1 MSLTDNEWA
10 EFRRTSAEKGV
21 TPTAALVAAFSDT
34 LALWAESSDFTINM
48 TMLNRGDD
56 IPGINAYGR

>member
-21 TPTAALVAAFSDT
+21 TPTAHWSRILGHFGAV
-34 LALWAESSDFTINM
+34 
-48 TMLNRGDD
+48 G
-56 IPGINAYGR
+56 GIVGFHDQYDNVEQGG